1 MFGGDTDN
9 WMWPRHTGDFAFY
22 RAYVGADGKPTDYS
36 SDNLPFDPKNYLSV
50 SAKGAED
57 GDFVMVAGYLG
68 RTNRY
73 RIVSY
78 RRRSRERLYL
88 KLSDCKALSGG
99 DYSCYRGCRT
109 VR

>member
-50 SAKGAED
+50 SAKGADD

-73 RIVSY
+73 RIADEV
-78 RRRSRERLYL
+78 ENVF
-88 KLSDCKALSGG
+88 
-99 DYSCYRGCRT
+99 T
-109 VR
+109 